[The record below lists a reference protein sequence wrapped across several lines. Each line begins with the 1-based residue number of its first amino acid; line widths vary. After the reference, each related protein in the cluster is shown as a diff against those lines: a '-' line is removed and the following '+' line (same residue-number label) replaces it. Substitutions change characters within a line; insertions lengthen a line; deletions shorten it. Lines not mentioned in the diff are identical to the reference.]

1 MPTRL
6 KRPPF
11 WRHLLVAVGLIS
23 FQAYLGYNVV
33 SGQFGIDSQKQMHED
48 IRELQARSAALQAQI
63 DAYRH
68 RVALFDPQRLD
79 PDIVTERARA
89 LLSMAHPDDI
99 IVMVDEQTGKPDSSL
114 FRYLPENELIDIA
127 EDMPVD

>member
-11 WRHLLVAVGLIS
+11 WRYLLVAGALIA
-23 FQAYLGYNVV
+23 FQVYLGFNVV
-33 SGQFGIDSQKQMHED
+33 SGQYGIESQKRMHAE
-48 IRELQARSAALQAQI
+48 IQELQAQSAALQASI

-68 RVALFDPQRLD
+68 RVTLFDPQRLD

-89 LLSMAHPDDI
+89 LLWMAHPADVV
-99 IVMVDEQTGKPDSSL
+99 VMVDAETGKPNSSSFSRL
-114 FRYLPENELIDIA
+114 ADNQLIELIEA
-127 EDMPVD
+127 SSAN

>member
-11 WRHLLVAVGLIS
+11 WRYLLVAGALIA
-23 FQAYLGYNVV
+23 FQVYLGFNVV
-33 SGQFGIDSQKQMHED
+33 SGQYGIESQKRMHAE
-48 IRELQARSAALQAQI
+48 IQELQAHSAALQARI

-68 RVALFDPQRLD
+68 RVTLFDPRRLD

-89 LLSMAHPDDI
+89 LLSMADPADI
-99 IVMVDEQTGKPDSSL
+99 VVMVDPKSGKPVSSS
-114 FRYLPENELIDIA
+114 YQPLPQDELISIIDQAAI
-127 EDMPVD
+127 D